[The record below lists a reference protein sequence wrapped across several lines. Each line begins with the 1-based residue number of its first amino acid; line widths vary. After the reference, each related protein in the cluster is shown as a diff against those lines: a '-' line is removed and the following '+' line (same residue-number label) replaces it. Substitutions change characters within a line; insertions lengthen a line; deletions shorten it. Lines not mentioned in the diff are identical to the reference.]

1 MDGRQG
7 VTSRMRGAEAADQG
21 LVEGWGVAS
30 AEVAPFPEDERA
42 PRAVLSF
49 LRGTAAGPPRDG
61 LYRFPLYDLSRGG

>member
-1 MDGRQG
+1 
-7 VTSRMRGAEAADQG
+7 MRGAEAADQG